1 MLTERGA
8 GWVFGGAGWTLHGSS
23 SSEVLLRYRS
33 PNAGVP
39 IGSAPVWTR
48 LGDRHHN
55 TTAFRSR
62 NTKINRPIC
71 NRSALAVSDV
81 RKGVTAWL
89 SLQSGLRSRPNPEK
103 RLRSRPSLSHPSHS
117 LTRNHRLSPG

>member
-1 MLTERGA
+1 MLTKRGA
-8 GWVFGGAGWTLHGSS
+8 GWIFGGAGWTLHGSS

-33 PNAGVP
+33 PNAGGP
-39 IGSAPVWTR
+39 YWIRAGLDQT
-48 LGDRHHN
+48 GDRHHN

-62 NTKINRPIC
+62 NTKITRPIC

-103 RLRSRPSLSHPSHS
+103 
-117 LTRNHRLSPG
+117 